1 MLDKATFEQYVPA
14 FRSPTTEIYKKVE
27 PLLRTIRDDWEQTLI
42 SSSASLS
49 EEDET
54 RLDAAI
60 ALRAAYRLIPQ
71 LDLVL
76 TPTGFGIVSNQN
88 TAPASPARVNALREG
103 LRQEASIQED
113 LLIEH
118 LAAMCALVCPHNHVT
133 SLLWTPRL
141 MRTYGVS
148 LPDDQPIYREQLPAI
163 QSTLHQATGTLID
176 IISHPLHEALLQSQ
190 YSSLQTD
197 DPDFYL
203 LLLNHSRRLLAA
215 LIQSRSPLDSS
226 QPTVA
231 PMVRQ
236 LIDTL
241 ERSAERIPQY
251 LTSSTHIARNASRY
265 ENQQTDTSFF
275 FG

>member
-118 LAAMCALVCPHNHVT
+118 LAAMGALVCPHNHVT

-148 LPDDQPIYREQLPAI
+148 LPADQPIYREQLPAI